1 MTPLLTLILKLPEAS
16 SFVKIE
22 PMEEAQKIQ
31 EVYYVTDDV
40 SPNEDVREHEE
51 TVEEHVRTSYEDEV
65 VLPQKAVESDRD
77 IVTSKERDK
86 LSELRGRI
94 SVSDSDKKKETWL
107 TKQKLVPKP
116 QEATVIEKK
125 KSRDVLMPQD
135 RPVKEKSKKEFF
147 VKKISSPA
155 EEISEPDTK
164 DETSAAVRKQR
175 EIERDIKLESKG
187 RKGQKVAQPEA
198 TVRERELVTEE
209 TKLPFDHDSEI
220 SATYSQPDHVT
231 EITIETEEPT
241 KETPAQVGED
251 RYKEETQ
258 VKPPVFIDS
267 KKDRVSDKVS
277 LTRRE
282 KAQKIKSDDTKQK
295 IAERLK
301 PKVELPVVQT
311 KESVTDIELKK
322 PKTVQLDSKMEGVSK
337 KGEEPKYT
345 PPQKEEPLIK
355 NVDEPKPSVLS
366 EAAEKKR
373 TSPQTATRGTARKS
387 NITVISIFDLFTHV
401 QVPSSVLIPK

>member
-1 MTPLLTLILKLPEAS
+1 MTPLLMLILKLPEAS

-31 EVYYVTDDV
+31 EVYYVMDDV
-40 SPNEDVREHEE
+40 SPNVDVREHEE
-51 TVEEHVRTSYEDEV
+51 TVEEHVRTSYEV
-65 VLPQKAVESDRD
+65 VLPQKAVESDSN

-94 SVSDSDKKKETWL
+94 SVSDSDKKKETCL
-107 TKQKLVPKP
+107 SKQKLVPKP

-125 KSRDVLMPQD
+125 RRDVLMPQD
-135 RPVKEKSKKEFF
+135 RPVKEKSEKKFF
-147 VKKISSPA
+147 VRKISSPA

-164 DETSAAVRKQR
+164 DDMSAAVRKQR
-175 EIERDIKLESKG
+175 EMDVKLESKG

-209 TKLPFDHDSEI
+209 TKLLFDRDNEI

-231 EITIETEEPT
+231 EITIKTEEPT
-241 KETPAQVGED
+241 KETPPQVETVGKD

-267 KKDRVSDKVS
+267 KKV

-301 PKVELPVVQT
+301 PKVELPVQT
-311 KESVTDIELKK
+311 KESVTDIKLKK
-322 PKTVQLDSKMEGVSK
+322 PETVQLDSKMEGVSK

-345 PPQKEEPLIK
+345 PPQNEQPLIK
-355 NVDEPKPSVLS
+355 NVGEPKPSVLS

-387 NITVISIFDLFTHV
+387 NITVISIFDQFTHV
-401 QVPSSVLIPK
+401 QVDMKLSPHSKMKTELHVS